1 MSSAFTALPFLP
13 LPPRVSFGETKAPD
27 IVHLDSPALAV
38 MTDFKVVPPV
48 TTHPGVAIDDALNKM
63 KTAGVRLLFVMNDA
77 GEILG
82 VVTAND
88 IMGEKPIQI
97 TQQARVPRSR
107 ITVAA
112 VMTAQPDLRV
122 LDAARV
128 ATARVGDI
136 VETLRAFERQ
146 HVLVVNTDPHTRT
159 HQVIGMFS
167 TSQISKLLGRDVTQ
181 ALRPARSLA
190 ELVEQ
195 IG

>member
-1 MSSAFTALPFLP
+1 MNPAFTALTFQP
-13 LPPRVSFGETKAPD
+13 LPPRTSFGDTKLPD
-27 IVHLDSPALAV
+27 FVHLDSPALTV
-38 MTDFKVVPPV
+38 MTDFTIVHPV
-48 TTHPGVAIDDALNKM
+48 TTRPGIAIDDALSKM
-63 KTAGVRLLFVMNDA
+63 KTAGVRLLLVLNDA
-77 GEILG
+77 DEILG

-97 TQQARVPRSR
+97 TQKTRVPRCR

-112 VMTAQPDLRV
+112 VMTPQPELRV

-136 VETLRAFERQ
+136 VETLRVFERQ

-159 HQVIGMFS
+159 HHVIGMFS
-167 TSQISKLLGRDVTQ
+167 TSQISKLLGHDVTQ
-181 ALRPARSLA
+181 DGRPANSLA